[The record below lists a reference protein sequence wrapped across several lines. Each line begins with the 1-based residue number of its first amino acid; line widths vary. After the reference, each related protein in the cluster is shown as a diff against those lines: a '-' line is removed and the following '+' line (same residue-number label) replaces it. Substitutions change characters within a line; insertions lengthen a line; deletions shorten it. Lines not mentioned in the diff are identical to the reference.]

1 MYKGIELL
9 DSMKRDYDN
18 MLKQKDNTLELV
30 VNEVCKNRKSL
41 DQANEE
47 AKKTQRQSDTK
58 VSQLMTKQK
67 TLEKSVREIKH
78 VKMFMLIILSH
89 SNCFYI

>member
-1 MYKGIELL
+1 
-9 DSMKRDYDN
+9 MKRDYDN
-18 MLKQKDNTLELV
+18 KLKQKDNTLELV

-58 VSQLMTKQK
+58 VS
-67 TLEKSVREIKH
+67 
-78 VKMFMLIILSH
+78 
-89 SNCFYI
+89 

>member
-1 MYKGIELL
+1 
-9 DSMKRDYDN
+9 MKRDYDN
-18 MLKQKDNTLELV
+18 KLKQKDNTLELV
-30 VNEVCKNRKSL
+30 VNEVCRNRKSL

>member
-1 MYKGIELL
+1 
-9 DSMKRDYDN
+9 

>member
-1 MYKGIELL
+1 
-9 DSMKRDYDN
+9 MKRDYDN
-18 MLKQKDNTLELV
+18 KLKQKDNTLELV